1 MDRLLRMEIVDE
13 VRRAHTELAEMYEER
28 WLTAEGLCE
37 RMGMFS
43 VAWLK
48 RYGHLLPRERAEVV
62 DGAEM
67 HASRWAYPLH
77 RIQRMVMERKLK
89 ELRVN

>member
-1 MDRLLRMEIVDE
+1 MDRLLRAEIVAE
-13 VRRAHTELAEMYEER
+13 VRQAQMELAEMYREE
-28 WLTAEGLCE
+28 WVTAEGLCD

-48 RYGHLLPRERAEVV
+48 RYGYLLPRERAEVV

-77 RIQRMVMERKLK
+77 KIQRLLTEGKLK
-89 ELRVN
+89 ELKA